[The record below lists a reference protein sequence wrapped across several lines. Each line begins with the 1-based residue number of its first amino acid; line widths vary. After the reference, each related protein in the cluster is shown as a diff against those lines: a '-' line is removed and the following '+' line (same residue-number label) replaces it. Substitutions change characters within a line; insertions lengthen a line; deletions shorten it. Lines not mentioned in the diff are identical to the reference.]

1 MHEYTYMYT
10 IIRLNEYRIVQ
21 IFSLEKTELS
31 RTYTSESGILI
42 SKADFYRPMCSVGL
56 LEKVNSSLLWPSRKV
71 SLGTVRQ
78 DGPHK
83 AIISNTS
90 EKE

>member
-1 MHEYTYMYT
+1 MYT

-21 IFSLEKTELS
+21 IFSLEKQNFPEL
-31 RTYTSESGILI
+31 TSESGILI
-42 SKADFYRPMCSVGL
+42 SKADFYRPTCSVGL
-56 LEKVNSSLLWPSRKV
+56 LEKVNSSLLWPFHKV